1 MEQKPYQIA
10 PYSLVAILLVTI
22 TLFFDNSLLRHGV
35 GLRFSWLD
43 GLMLYLTDFGLLF
56 FAIVMAVS
64 LLIHRQWRWLALL
77 TLSLALSFEI
87 SYLLKLIF
95 QVPRPYFTM
104 ELATIPLTQ
113 AAGYSFPSLHAAFC
127 LGTLPF
133 LRHIFVKRWQ
143 TAGAAIL
150 ALTIAYSRAYLGVHY
165 FSDILAGGLIGYGFS
180 QLIIWAEEQY
190 SLTSWF
196 LGHVKSKLE
205 LRRQIAHLLVGV
217 LVVFLI
223 ELKLLTPGLLLPLLL
238 LGFLLS
244 WTCKKYRP
252 PLLYDL
258 LQLFERPQDL
268 ANFPGRG
275 FIYLLLGSYLSLLIF
290 PITIAK
296 GAIMVLAVGDSIS
309 HLVGRYFGHTKVP
322 FSNNKMLEGTI
333 VAIIFSTLGTLL
345 FVNFSQAF
353 LASLL
358 TISLESIYPEKL
370 SRHLDDNILM
380 PLLAGMIMILI
391 G

>member
-1 MEQKPYQIA
+1 MTQKPYQIA
-10 PYSLVAILLVTI
+10 QYSLVALLLVTI

-143 TAGAAIL
+143 AAGAAIL

-180 QLIIWAEEQY
+180 MLIIWAEEQY
-190 SLTSWF
+190 DLTNWF
-196 LGHVKSKLE
+196 LGHIKSKLE

-223 ELKLLTPGLLLPLLL
+223 ELKLLTPGLLLPVLLI
-238 LGFLLS
+238 GCLLS

-309 HLVGRYFGHTKVP
+309 HLVGRYFGRTKVP

-370 SRHLDDNILM
+370 SRYLDDNILM
-380 PLLAGMIMILI
+380 PLLAGLIMLVV
-391 G
+391 